1 MTDSIANPSELSAA
15 ADHPLAADGRTRN
28 AWPALQVVAGCLA
41 LHLVAA
47 AVVYR
52 DLIRNLYDLFDA
64 SPRLLVLEHGLARLT
79 TLVAFLPPV
88 VPTILVIAATVWVG
102 AGRRDRDVARW
113 LTVSLVPLAFDSAL
127 RALGVGL
134 AAPASNPGEL
144 FDLPV
149 RFSPGPRMI
158 AELLNARPS
167 AGVAYWLVI
176 GSAAAITSVYCVAR
190 ALHAAEQAALEPVE
204 RRRRRRNGDPIGLL
218 QSLVVASGAFVGIA
232 IAGQLILPWA
242 VQLFMRTFG

>member
-1 MTDSIANPSELSAA
+1 MIDSLAHPNELSAA
-15 ADHPLAADGRTRN
+15 DRSPVLDTR
-28 AWPALQVVAGCLA
+28 ARKEWPALQVIAACLA

-64 SPRLLVLEHGLARLT
+64 SPRLLVLEHGLARVT

-88 VPTILVIAATVWVG
+88 VPTIVVIAATLWVG
-102 AGRRDRDVARW
+102 GARREREVARW
-113 LTVSLVPLAFDSAL
+113 LTLSLIPLALDGAL
-127 RALGVGL
+127 RALGVAL

-158 AELLNARPS
+158 AELIGARPS

-176 GSAAAITSVYCVAR
+176 CSAAALASVYGVAR
-190 ALHAAEQAALEPVE
+190 ALHSAGEAALEPVE
-204 RRRRRRNGDPIGLL
+204 RRRRRRSGDPIGML

-232 IAGQLILPWA
+232 LAGQLILPWA
-242 VQLFMRTFG
+242 VQIFLRAFG

>member
-1 MTDSIANPSELSAA
+1 MIDSIAHPSELSAA
-15 ADHPLAADGRTRN
+15 GHPVLADGRTRKG
-28 AWPALQVVAGCLA
+28 WPTLQLVAACLA
-41 LHLVAA
+41 LHLLAA

-64 SPRLLVLEHGLARLT
+64 SPRLLVLEHGLARVT
-79 TLVAFLPPV
+79 ALVAFLPPV
-88 VPTILVIAATVWVG
+88 VPAILVVAASVWVG
-102 AGRRDRDVARW
+102 GARRERDVARW
-113 LTVSLVPLAFDSAL
+113 LTLALVPLAFDSAL

-134 AAPASNPGEL
+134 APPASNPGEL

-158 AELLNARPS
+158 AELLEAKPS
-167 AGVAYWLVI
+167 AGLAYWLVI
-176 GSAAAITSVYCVAR
+176 CSAAAIGSVYCVAR

-204 RRRRRRNGDPIGLL
+204 RRRRRRNGDPIGAL
-218 QSLVVASGAFVGIA
+218 QSLVVASGAFAGIA
-232 IAGQLILPWA
+232 FAGQLILPWA